1 MPISHQYKIIFIH
14 IPKTAGT
21 PIEYALGMHGDRH
34 SVGVKP
40 YIDQTWDEKFF
51 FGNGLQHLRAIEIRR
66 RIGKEKFDTYYKF
79 SVIRNPYERLVSNF
93 AWIGG
98 KWARQEYLTKK
109 EFKQRVLEIDKTNY
123 MKRKHLAPQYLFLFD
138 ENNTLLVDDIIRY
151 ESFSEGIK
159 KIENKINIDMAL
171 ERRMASYHYDYVSYY
186 DSELIEI
193 VNELYD
199 LDFKLL
205 SYEKK

>member
-1 MPISHQYKIIFIH
+1 MPISHQYRTIFIH

-21 PIEYALGMHGDRH
+21 PVEYALGMHGTKH

-40 YIDQTWDEKFF
+40 YLKQKYDKKNL
-51 FGNGLQHLRAIEIRR
+51 FGRGLQHLTAVELRKKVGWKIFNE
-66 RIGKEKFDTYYKF
+66 YYKF
-79 SVIRNPYERLVSNF
+79 AIIRNPYERLVSNF

-98 KWARQEYLTKK
+98 KWTRQEYLTKK
-109 EFKQRVLEIDKTNY
+109 EFKQRILEIDRINY

-171 ERRMASYHYDYVSYY
+171 ERRMTSYHYDYVSYY
-186 DSELIEI
+186 DSESIEI

-205 SYEKK
+205 KYEKK